1 MNCLRLVSTFL
12 VFFLFKKALANMNPS
27 ITFLSFADI
36 AFKMSVIVFLI
47 GLGLQTVNQI
57 KFLPREFQKYHGTL
71 YHERLPSRFRK
82 PYQFAMLCHR
92 YFPGQHTGEFITDFD
107 LTKDPDMVTHRIL
120 AYYLYPVIDIRDRR
134 APLYD
139 CVVIF
144 KKKQPRAYVPEG
156 FEVLFEFD
164 QESLLAVRRP
174 QSAIHNR

>member
-1 MNCLRLVSTFL
+1 
-12 VFFLFKKALANMNPS
+12 MNPS
-27 ITFLSFADI
+27 IALLSFADI
-36 AFKMSVIVFLI
+36 AFKMSVIAFLI

-57 KFLPREFQKYHGTL
+57 KFLPREFQKYHGTA
-71 YHERLPSRFRK
+71 YPQRLPSSFLK
-82 PYQFAMLCHR
+82 PYRFAMLCHR
-92 YFPGQHTGEFITDFD
+92 YFSGRHTGDLVTDID
-107 LTKDPDMVTHRIL
+107 LTTDPDMFTHRIL
-120 AYYLYPVIDIRDRR
+120 AYYLYPAIDIRVHRE
-134 APLYD
+134 PLYD